1 MRAKYPLTARS
12 RQTKKKQDWYSQ
24 IEEPVRELVRLL
36 RNNGFNTFCSCGHN
50 KPHPCVDMEWYGFEE
65 EARKVYCLLLEN
77 GYNNFE
83 IRLFLPSSVMGRYMK
98 VTLLNEH

>member
-1 MRAKYPLTARS
+1 
-12 RQTKKKQDWYSQ
+12 
-24 IEEPVRELVRLL
+24 
-36 RNNGFNTFCSCGHN
+36 
-50 KPHPCVDMEWYGFEE
+50 MEWYGFEE